1 MGRLKVN
8 VEVRILKQISV
19 NTPGRN
25 IKMGMDQ
32 TNMVEG
38 IGDQRSLS
46 ISITEFRFFWVY
58 LISSPN
64 LRLKTQN
71 P

>member
-8 VEVRILKQISV
+8 IEVRILKQISV

-25 IKMGMDQ
+25 VKMGMDQ

-38 IGDQRSLS
+38 IGDQSSLS
-46 ISITEFRFFWVY
+46 ISITELSFF
-58 LISSPN
+58 
-64 LRLKTQN
+64 
-71 P
+71 